1 MGIDLCIG
9 AARRTI
15 RGGSEARTSR
25 PKGSAGKSTTSFGHQ
40 SDHHQLVEML
50 TDLAQNEKKKLLE
63 QSLAAG
69 IIDRARFEEVL
80 AESLN
85 TGPRAGLVVSG
96 TRVKGAMVVA
106 DHSGMWITVATGY
119 E

>member
-1 MGIDLCIG
+1 
-9 AARRTI
+9 
-15 RGGSEARTSR
+15 
-25 PKGSAGKSTTSFGHQ
+25 
-40 SDHHQLVEML
+40 ML

-119 E
+119 ESAKCAMADTKNVTHCDYQGKWAWNTIGTKIYH